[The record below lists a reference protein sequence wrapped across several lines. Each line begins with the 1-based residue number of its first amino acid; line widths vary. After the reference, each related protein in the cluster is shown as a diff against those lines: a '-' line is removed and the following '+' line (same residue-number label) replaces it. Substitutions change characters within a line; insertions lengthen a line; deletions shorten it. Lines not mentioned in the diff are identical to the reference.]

1 MLAEIKQARTRIEVL
16 RLALLSPAPDELG
29 AALPGLEEAA
39 QCLAA
44 VESHMTRDTDQHTH
58 APYEVRRE
66 LRLLKNDLRIV
77 TPLIEHGVAFC
88 RGWAKMLGAEPG
100 YTPAGVSEPLEE
112 LSHFGG
118 TVSVRG

>member
-1 MLAEIKQARTRIEVL
+1 MLADIKQARARMEVL
-16 RLALLSPAPDELG
+16 RLALVSPAPEELG

-39 QCLAA
+39 RCLEA
-44 VESHMTRDTDQHTH
+44 VEARIGGDTH

-88 RGWAKMLGAEPG
+88 RGWAKMLGAGPG
-100 YTPAGVSEPLEE
+100 YTPAGVSAPLERM
-112 LSHFGG
+112 SHFGG

>member
-1 MLAEIKQARTRIEVL
+1 MLAEIKQARARIEVL
-16 RLALLSPAPDELG
+16 RMALLSPAPDDLG

-39 QCLAA
+39 RCLAA
-44 VESHMTRDTDQHTH
+44 VESRIDHETH

-88 RGWAKMLGAEPG
+88 RGWAKMLGAGPG

-112 LSHFGG
+112 ISHFGG

>member
-1 MLAEIKQARTRIEVL
+1 MLAEIKQARARIEVL
-16 RLALLSPAPDELG
+16 RLALVSPAPEELG

-39 QCLAA
+39 RCLEA
-44 VESHMTRDTDQHTH
+44 VESRIGRDVH

-88 RGWAKMLGAEPG
+88 RGWAKMLGAGPG
-100 YTPAGVSEPLEE
+100 YTPAGVSTPLEP
-112 LSHFGG
+112 HCGG

>member
-1 MLAEIKQARTRIEVL
+1 MLAEIKQARARIEVL
-16 RLALLSPAPDELG
+16 RLALLSPLAEELG

-39 QCLAA
+39 RCLEA
-44 VESHMTRDTDQHTH
+44 VESRISRDTQRDTH

-88 RGWAKMLGAEPG
+88 RGWAKMLGAGPG
-100 YTPAGVSEPLEE
+100 YTLAGVSEPAEQ